1 MSKTGILTVMSGF
14 SGAGKGTIV
23 KGLLEKH
30 EYFLSISCT
39 TRAPREGEQNGR
51 EYYFVSREEFEKMI
65 RDNEMIEWAEYAGN
79 YYGTPKKA
87 VEERLAEGKD
97 VLLEIEVQGGMQV
110 KSLFPDSV
118 LVFVIPPSA
127 DELLNRLRNRGT
139 ENETQIGLRFEQTV
153 REIEYIKDYDYVI
166 CNDKVERAIE
176 EINRIIESQ
185 RSRSVFQDDVI
196 RELSADLSRLI
207 QSGSLKIEKK

>member
-23 KGLLEKH
+23 KGLLAEH
-30 EYFLSISCT
+30 EFFLSISCT
-39 TRAPREGEQNGR
+39 TRAPREGEENGR
-51 EYYFVSREEFEKMI
+51 EYYFVSRDEFERMI
-65 RDNEMIEWAEYAGN
+65 HEGEMIEYAEYAGN

-110 KSLFPDSV
+110 KKLFPDS
-118 LVFVIPPSA
+118 LLMFVIPPSA
-127 DELLNRLRNRGT
+127 EELLNRLRNRGT
-139 ENETQIGLRFEQTV
+139 ENDDQIRLRFEQTK

-166 CNDKVERAIE
+166 LNDEVDKAIDRIN
-176 EINRIIESQ
+176 EIIDSQ
-185 RSRSVFQDDVI
+185 RAKPQYQKDRLELLSQD
-196 RELSADLSRLI
+196 LTRLI
-207 QSGSLKIEKK
+207 DEGI